1 MTPEESFRT
10 EPTFL
15 GKPLQPFSFL
25 RQTAAQELGLKY
37 GRITEQDLFWIDNPN
52 TDRAA
57 DEPERIQMYNGLLRD
72 AAIVMW
78 VCTQPDREVMR
89 ARRKPDDYE
98 ARIDAFAEEQ
108 GITMGGKS
116 FEDATTAF
124 FSIMAAIAGAQGK
137 PEVKNEEGGD
147 STPKL

>member
-25 RQTAAQELGLKY
+25 RQTAAQELGLKFY
-37 GRITEQDLFWIDNPN
+37 RLNDADLFWMERPRD
-52 TDRAA
+52 DGSGEM
-57 DEPERIQMYNGLLRD
+57 DRIQMYNGIIRD

-89 ARRKPDDYE
+89 ARRKPDEYE
-98 ARIDAFAEEQ
+98 SKIDAF
-108 GITMGGKS
+108 GDLHDIKVGGAG
-116 FEDATTAF
+116 FEDATTALL
-124 FSIMAAIAGAQGK
+124 SIMAATIDSQGK